1 MSATPLD
8 RVRVQTARMLELYS
22 LVRRELEKGNDSPLS
37 ANERA
42 GLSRAIE
49 SIAQSMRQLQ
59 TYFASETEQNSPIEV
74 NPNPGDK
81 MRLPDPE
88 NLREQAAE
96 LDQLVDAV
104 LKWKM
109 SEASYALP
117 PGNTDN

>member
-1 MSATPLD
+1 MSATSLD

-37 ANERA
+37 ANERS
-42 GLSRAIE
+42 GLSRSIE

-59 TYFASETEQNSPIEV
+59 TYFASETEQNSSIEATPDPE
-74 NPNPGDK
+74 NR

-104 LKWKM
+104 LKWQM
-109 SEASYALP
+109 SEASNAL